1 MDILALIKNKI
12 NDKVVGDLSNFLGE
26 NPESISSALS
36 VATPMVFGNLIAFG
50 ASQEGSQNIMDVL
63 KDGGHNGEILE
74 TLTDLLENFDK
85 TQLLMTIGSNI
96 FNHFAGNNANLIIE
110 KFSSLSSIRKTSAA
124 SLLGFAAPLVLGVL
138 GKIVNSEGLTTSSLA
153 QLLALHRESVF
164 AAIPPGVAALINTQN
179 PPQSKKKTSKD
190 TKETNQIKPQKTST
204 LWTWLP
210 WVLIAA
216 LFLGGVF
223 YFWKYHYP
231 KNQIISTEPIA
242 AVKPDSIS
250 ATPLVADTTH
260 LVADSAQV
268 NTAIPPI
275 NTNTQNNTGNTSAN
289 NAVESSNFESAT
301 SPSADPLSVGKWLSV
316 SVDFKKN
323 SAEISSEGNLQ
334 ELVNYLNENKKSRL
348 QIAGASQS
356 SGKRLA
362 EDRAYSLRERL
373 LEKGVR
379 ENQISVKSS
388 MVTDIHAK
396 VAIKITNE

>member
-12 NDKVVGDLSNFLGE
+12 DDKVINDLSNFLGE
-26 NPESISSALS
+26 NPENISSALS
-36 VATPMVFGNLIAFG
+36 VATPMVFGNVIAFG
-50 ASQEGSQNIMDVL
+50 STQEGAQNIMDVL

-74 TLTDLLENFDK
+74 SLSDLLGNFDK

-124 SLLGFAAPLVLGVL
+124 SLLGFAAPIVLGTL
-138 GKIVNSEGLTTSSLA
+138 GKVVNNEGLTTSSLG

-164 AAIPPGVAALINTQN
+164 AAIPPGVAALINAQSPSQTKSVKNTKDIPQTN
-179 PPQSKKKTSKD
+179 PKKPSS
-190 TKETNQIKPQKTST
+190 IG
-204 LWTWLP
+204 TWLP

-231 KNQIISTEPIA
+231 KNQVVSNPSPIKSEPAPASSPI
-242 AVKPDSIS
+242 
-250 ATPLVADTTH
+250 DTANNT
-260 LVADSAQV
+260 ADSVQV
-268 NTAIPPI
+268 DTHSPTNTTVGSDFSNTSSI
-275 NTNTQNNTGNTSAN
+275 NTSETSTS
-289 NAVESSNFESAT
+289 EISST
-301 SPSADPLSVGKWLSV
+301 PTADPLSPGKWLSV

-323 SAEISSEGNLQ
+323 SAEISSEGNIQ
-334 ELVNYLNENKKSRL
+334 ELVNYLNDNKKSRL

-362 EDRAYSLRERL
+362 EDRAYGLRERL

-379 ENQISVKSS
+379 ENQISVKASS
-388 MVTDIHAK
+388 VNEINAK
-396 VAIKITNE
+396 VAVKIMNE